1 MPKGTILVV
10 DDELDS
16 ANHISL
22 ALREQDYEVFTCQ
35 SGLEA
40 LRLIRETPFDL
51 AIIDITMPVMSGTE
65 LLSQIRSMG
74 LNFPAILLRGSGKTQ
89 DIVEGIEDLDVSKI
103 LTKPTSYQEL
113 LEAVAEAISRAK
125 KEVRLRKEKGYLKKK
140 IIALSDRIKKD
151 DSVHRDVISQYSEL
165 LDQLGQPVIVICKGK
180 IVFANNVTFKWLE
193 YSPDEL
199 IKRDI
204 LSLVKPKDHSKVRQL
219 IMRILSED
227 RPHFITVEVIKKD
240 GTIANVEAT
249 VTLTTWEKDPAFLA
263 ILKDITIEVKQ
274 NRLTEQILKSC
285 PWGIYILKENK
296 FFWANDAFLSYVGYS
311 WDEMVHISPSD
322 LVYEEDRKEVR
333 EKAISHLKGELF
345 EPYQYRYVDKK
356 GDIKW
361 ALERRIAITDLEMRR
376 LSLAYVLDITS
387 LKKAEENFRSISVEL
402 INILDS
408 ISSILI
414 TLSSDGKAMRINKA
428 ASKLFNLP
436 EEGWFGLSIEDIF
449 KNTEVKKIKNG
460 ILECISSKKPVSLED
475 LRYLRGDGKVGYL
488 SMDIFPSFNERHEVS
503 YVIVTGSDITSQ
515 KILMSH
521 VLQSQKLEA
530 IGQLA
535 AGIAHEINTPVQY
548 IGDNLRF
555 IRSAMENILS
565 IIKAYQEVLWAED
578 LDPKVQEE
586 MKRKES
592 DLDISYL
599 LDELPMAVAQSLE
612 GVERISKIVLSIKNF
627 AHPGV
632 QEKVQFD
639 LNNAI
644 ESTVNVCRNT
654 WKYVADMELKL
665 DPNLPP
671 IYGYPG
677 ELNQVILN
685 LILNAVHAIEEK
697 VVSRGEKGKITVET
711 KLEPGFVLIS
721 VTDTGTGI
729 PVEIRDKIFDPFF
742 TTKAPGK
749 GTGQGLAIAYRYVVD
764 LHKGQIFFTSEVGIG
779 TTFYVRLPIS

>member
-10 DDELDS
+10 DDEFDS
-16 ANHISL
+16 ANHIGIILSDY
-22 ALREQDYEVFTCQ
+22 DYEVTTCQ

-40 LRLIRETPFDL
+40 LRVLKETPFDL
-51 AIIDITMPVMSGTE
+51 AIIDVTMPAMSGIE
-65 LLSQIRSMG
+65 LLGQIRSMG
-74 LNFPAILLRGSGKTQ
+74 LNFPAILVSGSRNTE
-89 DIVEGIEDLDVSKI
+89 DVIEETKNLEVSTV
-103 LTKPTSYQEL
+103 LTKPISHQEL
-113 LEAVAEAISRAK
+113 LKAVTEGISKARK
-125 KEVRLRKEKGYLKKK
+125 GEKRHKEKGYLKKK
-140 IIALSDRIKKD
+140 ILALSDKIKKD
-151 DSVHRDVISQYSEL
+151 DSIYRDVISQYSEL

-180 IVFANNVTFKWLE
+180 IVFANNVTFDWLK
-193 YSPDEL
+193 YRPYEL
-199 IKRDI
+199 IGREI
-204 LSLVKPKDHSKVRQL
+204 LSLVIPKDHSKVRQL
-219 IMRILSED
+219 IMRILKED
-227 RPHFITVEVIKKD
+227 RPHFITVGVIKKD
-240 GTIANVEAT
+240 GTLANVEAT
-249 VTLTTWEKDPAFLA
+249 VTLTTWEKAPAFLA
-263 ILKDITIEVKQ
+263 VLKDITLEVKQ

-285 PWGIYILKENK
+285 PWGIYILKENR
-296 FFWANDAFLSYVGYS
+296 FFWVNDAFLNYVGYS
-311 WDEMVHISPSD
+311 WDELVNMSPSD
-322 LVYEEDRKEVR
+322 LVYEEDRKEVK
-333 EKAISHLKGELF
+333 EKAILHLKGELS
-345 EPYQYRYVDKK
+345 EPYQFRYVDKV
-356 GDIKW
+356 GNVKW

-387 LKKAEENFRSISVEL
+387 LKRAEENFRSISVEL

-436 EEGWFGLSIEDIF
+436 EDNSSALTLDDIF
-449 KNTEVKKIKNG
+449 RNTDLNRIKKSV
-460 ILECISSKKPVSLED
+460 LECVASRKIICLDD
-475 LRYLRGDGKVGYL
+475 LAYITNDGKIRYLG
-488 SMDIFPSFNERHEVS
+488 MNIFPSINETGEVP
-503 YVIVTGSDITSQ
+503 YVILIGADITDR
-515 KILMSH
+515 KFLMSQ

-555 IRSAMENILS
+555 IRSAIGNILD
-565 IIKAYQEVLWAED
+565 ILKAYQEVLWAQDLDRQVQNDLKVKEED
-578 LDPKVQEE
+578 LDIDYILEE
-586 MKRKES
+586 MPK
-592 DLDISYL
+592 
-599 LDELPMAVAQSLE
+599 AVEQSLD

-639 LNNAI
+639 LNRAI
-644 ESTVNVCRNT
+644 ESTVNVCRNA
-654 WKYVADMELKL
+654 WKYVADLELKL

-697 VVSRGEKGKITVET
+697 VLGRGEKGKITVET
-711 KLEPGFVLIS
+711 KMEPGFVLIS
-721 VTDTGTGI
+721 VSDTGTGI

-764 LHKGQIFFTSEVGIG
+764 LHKGQIFFTSEVGVG
-779 TTFYVRLPIS
+779 TTFYVKLPMS